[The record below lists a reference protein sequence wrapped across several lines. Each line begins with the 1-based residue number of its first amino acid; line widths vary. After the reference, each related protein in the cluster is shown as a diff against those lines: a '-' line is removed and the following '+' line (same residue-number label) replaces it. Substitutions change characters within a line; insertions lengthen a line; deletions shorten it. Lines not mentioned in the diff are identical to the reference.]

1 MSYNRYMILGI
12 DEVGRGPWA
21 GPLVVGAV
29 VLGGEPIEGLT
40 DSKKLSKKRREEL
53 DIIIRGTA
61 AAYGLGWVHA
71 HEIDEVGLGEAL
83 RLATRRA
90 VEQVKTPY
98 HEIII
103 DGTINFLAGTTK
115 GDYVTTMKKADL
127 LVPSV
132 SAASII
138 AKVARDNYMA
148 EQDAAYD
155 GYKFVSHV
163 GYGTAV
169 HRAAIEKYGVTP
181 LHRLSFAPL
190 TRYRSTTPL
199 PSSQIPEESARRSL
213 AAGPVSRSAPKNLS
227 SKLKGFLGAASPT
240 ATRASDEPKARPSNY
255 MGAIAEDEAAS
266 YLQRQGHEIIER
278 NWKTKYCEIDIV
290 SRKNEMVYFT
300 EVKYRKQP
308 NQGGGIAAI
317 TKKKLQQMKFA
328 AMLYVQSNN
337 LTDIDLLLTVTT
349 LTGEPPEVETFLVL
363 D

>member
-1 MSYNRYMILGI
+1 MILGI

-29 VLGGEPIEGLT
+29 VLGGEPIDGLT

-53 DIIIRGTA
+53 DVIIRETA

-71 HEIDEVGLGEAL
+71 DEIDEVGLSEAL
-83 RLATRRA
+83 RLATKRA
-90 VEQVKTPY
+90 VEQIKAPY

-138 AKVARDNYMA
+138 AKVARDHYMA
-148 EQDAAYD
+148 EQDTLYD
-155 GYKFVSHV
+155 GYKFASHV

-169 HRAAIEKYGVTP
+169 HRTAIEKHGVTP

-190 TRYRSTTPL
+190 AKYRAAPPTTH
-199 PSSQIPEESARRSL
+199 AD
-213 AAGPVSRSAPKNLS
+213 V
-227 SKLKGFLGAASPT
+227 
-240 ATRASDEPKARPSNY
+240 EPKARPSNF
-255 MGAIAEDEAAS
+255 MGSIAEDEAAN
-266 YLQRQGHEIIER
+266 YLQRHGHDIIER
-278 NWKTKYCEIDIV
+278 NWKTKYCEIDVV
-290 SRKNEMVYFT
+290 SAKDGTVYFT

-308 NQGGGIAAI
+308 NQGGGLAAI
-317 TKKKLQQMKFA
+317 TPKKLRQMQFA
-328 AMLYVQSNN
+328 AKIYTASQKIKD
-337 LTDIDLLLTVTT
+337 TDLRLAAIS
-349 LTGEPPEVETFLVL
+349 LTGDPPTVETFVL
-363 D
+363 IDT